1 MKRILLLL
9 LAVLLILPAIAS
21 CDAGSGNQTATEPET
36 NPDTEPTGTEGGE
49 PQMKELNYTFDG
61 SISEEVLINYLAH
74 AITVSNEKPDVSNKD
89 AVKRFI
95 LDTGA
100 KYICRSMTVWNATA
114 KEENGLYEK
123 QKALIDEVHKKDPD
137 VIFEACIFECIG
149 KGVND
154 IAIPAFVFEAFGL
167 EPENRNFRFDDMK
180 FADGSY
186 KDVWGKDITAPDMT
200 NLETQMWFYYRAAR
214 YIDTGYEGLH
224 LGQVHMIGAHDTGW
238 KCWTKVLNLIR
249 EYASEHARRHFVLLN
264 AHTHGIKDADGY
276 LMFDFHMYPSRP
288 ASDITQKEHYPS
300 EKDPQRAYFKE
311 GYVDSIYGKSLG
323 GKTHSGWECDVLP
336 YLVELDNFG
345 NSADISKPTFGSNY
359 CWGMD
364 EITWYANQP
373 ASYRH
378 EFLDYAYKWV
388 TSFEPGLSFF
398 AMPGL
403 RVASIYDENH
413 KVKSYQYS
421 AYSKKYGGFD
431 DEETIKALWKEYDEN
446 FKAGKGPAEPA
457 VTEPV
462 SDKNEAAPSG
472 SVLALTVDL
481 NIPDNESLGFLFYRL
496 GDLSYTIEEGDRL
509 EYDVDRSYDV
519 PGFGAIDADLAG
531 GGTVR
536 DAGVGDTDGRRSHPN
551 TDLSDVACGKWHH
564 RVLMIDTPNAGKTV
578 QYLMLAAHPERKDGG
593 AENGTYTAYY
603 DNIVITNDGEVVKE
617 IFTDDYRL
625 GTCSVRMKKFAEG
638 TLAVVSVE
646 EVK

>member
-1 MKRILLLL
+1 MKRFLILL
-9 LAVLLILPAIAS
+9 LAVLMILPAIVS
-21 CDAGSGNQTATEPET
+21 CDSGKGNPTVTDAVTDPVTDSTET
-36 NPDTEPTGTEGGE
+36 QGGE
-49 PQMKELNYTFDG
+49 TIVKELDYSFDG
-61 SISEEVLINYLAH
+61 SISEEVLVNYLAH

-95 LDTGA
+95 LNTGA
-100 KYICRSMTVWNATA
+100 KYICRAMTVWNPTA
-114 KEENGLYEK
+114 KEEGGLYEK
-123 QKALIDEVHKKDPD
+123 QKTLIDEVHAKDPD

-238 KCWTKVLNLIR
+238 KCWTKVLTLIR

-288 ASDITQKEHYPS
+288 VSDISQNAHYPS
-300 EKDPQRAYFKE
+300 ENDPQRAYFKS

-364 EITWYANQP
+364 EITWFANQP

-446 FKAGKGPAEPA
+446 FKAGKEPLEPS

-462 SDKNEAAPSG
+462 NENGKAAPSG
-472 SVLALTVDL
+472 DVLALTVDM
-481 NIPDNESLGFLFYRL
+481 NIPENEQLGFMFYRL
-496 GDLSYTIEEGDRL
+496 ADICYTIDDGDRL
-509 EYDVDRSYDV
+509 EYDVYISDKVS
-519 PGFGAIDADLAG
+519 GFGAIDADFSG
-531 GGTVR
+531 GGTFR
-536 DAGVGDTDGRRSHPN
+536 DSGVGDSDGHRSHPN
-551 TDLSDVACGKWHH
+551 SDLSDCAGGKWYH
-564 RVLMIDTPNAGKTV
+564 RVLYIDNPTSGKTV
-578 QYLMLAAHPERKDGG
+578 QYLMLAAHPETKDGRF
-593 AENGTYTAYY
+593 ENGTYTVYY
-603 DNIVITNDGEVVKE
+603 DNIVITNGGDVVKE
-617 IFTDDYRL
+617 IFIDDYRL
-625 GTCSVRMKKFAEG
+625 GSCSVRMKKFAEA
-638 TLAVVSVE
+638 TLEIVPADQ
-646 EVK
+646 VK